1 MDRTETQVFLY
12 FFFFIAFGAYLSNFS
27 EKDFFILMDLCL

>member
-27 EKDFFILMDLCL
+27 EKDFFILMGLCL